1 MNKVLKTTIV
11 AMLLLIPA
19 FFLVP
24 KAEAASPPLVCID
37 TPAQSQSFST
47 GGNLIRVSGWA
58 IAPAG
63 VRSVTVRMEGSDSPY
78 LNYTIPASAM
88 PSRTDVASAM
98 SSYPGAS
105 GNKAFEVYF
114 NTNNIG
120 NGPHNVIVTV
130 TDVNG
135 VTTTSYRTINLV
147 SPLPGIVYIDWP
159 TANQTY
165 YTGGKNI
172 RIAGWVIAAAGVKS
186 VTVRM
191 EGSNSPYLNYTIPA
205 SSMASRADIAS
216 LMSSYPGASD
226 NKAYEAYFNTN
237 NIGVGPHNVIV
248 TVTDVN
254 GATTTTSTI
263 INLVPPP
270 PSIVYIDWPSLNQCY
285 GNDSIVRVAGWVIS
299 PNGVSSVTVKVDGS
313 DAPNLSC
320 ALPASSMASRADI
333 TSSMSSYPGA
343 SGNKAYEAYFNTNH
357 ITPGTHT
364 VYVYVT
370 DTNGNITYTGKTITV
385 TKPPSHMAFDNVQ
398 AVING
403 TQVVTNNMTG
413 SFTLN
418 GYALNPSTVSS
429 IAVYLDDQ
437 YQGNASLTGPR
448 ADVLSQFPTYPASND
463 TGFSFTYTPDLSKY
477 SPGSH
482 TLKAIATGY
491 DGSTTTLTRTV
502 VKLSPVLYV
511 LPDSTMPYAN
521 YNGSSDISI
530 IGFAL
535 DDSIVNKVSVSLDG
549 TDIPGV
555 STSISSSDVQAAF
568 PQYPGSSSAK
578 FSAVIPK
585 GMLSNGIHIIS
596 VTSKGTDGVTQ
607 TRQIAITVGGS
618 TYNTSY
624 PITLTNLLTKEQS
637 IAAGY
642 GFTVGASDIDPYLVQ
657 GEYNGVQSEYNGY
670 EFLSL
675 KYGLGGTGSTLTATQ
690 LETMIPA
697 MAYDSQNNY
706 ENLVSDILSTHAQ
719 AFIDAANTYGINP
732 VYLVAHALEETGHG
746 TSLLANGYTYTD
758 GKTYYNMFGIGAD
771 DAAPITGGRGAA
783 IEYGWDSVD
792 KAITG
797 GAQWIA
803 THYINSVSIHAG
815 DGKQHYDQDTLYE
828 MKWDPCAVST
838 FQSPYEYATEP
849 DWAYNI
855 ARIMY
860 QNRNLLTG
868 TNMTLVYDIPKYN

>member
-624 PITLTNLLTKEQS
+624 SITLPNLLTKEQTL
-637 IAAGY
+637 ATPY
-642 GFTVGASDIDPYLVQ
+642 GFSVVTSDLDPNTIQ
-657 GEYNGVQSEYNGY
+657 GVSNGY
-670 EFLSL
+670 EFMSL
-675 KYGLGGTGSTLTATQ
+675 KYGLGGTGSIFTAAQ
-690 LETMIPA
+690 LETMILA
-697 MAYDSQNNY
+697 KAYNSHNEYVD
-706 ENLVSDILSTHAQ
+706 DILSGHAQ

-732 VYLVAHALEETGHG
+732 VYLVAHARVESGNG
-746 TSLLANGYTYTD
+746 TSILANGQLHNDTL
-758 GKTYYNMFGIGAD
+758 YYNMYGI
-771 DAAPITGGRGAA
+771 DAYDGTVNSSGLIAA
-783 IEYGWDSVD
+783 YTNGWDSVD

-815 DGKQHYDQDTLYE
+815 DGQQHYDQDTLYE
-828 MKWDPCAVST
+828 MKWDPCAVSN

-849 DWAYNI
+849 DWASCI
-855 ARIMY
+855 AGIMY

-868 TNMTLVYDIPKYN
+868 TNMALVYDIPKYN